1 MLHITSYI
9 NFKYIVACFYHEGQ
23 LPVHFRAALRFLC
36 GTWRRQLVCSCC
48 WLLQA
53 CYLRQR
59 RDLCEMPF
67 VLPGVF
73 GVLFC
78 VSRGSDHS
86 VCSHALWWI
95 QRAVLADWAAP
106 AAVGPV
112 QCTAGDEAY
121 LLKLPHHPSIA
132 MADDQQQPGQKPAS
146 GLGSLPALVP
156 GLQGPE
162 ANALQFKIKNSIW

>member
-1 MLHITSYI
+1 MLGPSTAVSVRAFIVTAEKRRTSGSGCPSRRLLDAGSSS
-9 NFKYIVACFYHEGQ
+9 VAAAGCCRRAICGSGEISVKCLLYSRVL
-23 LPVHFRAALRFLC
+23 LP
-36 GTWRRQLVCSCC
+36 
-48 WLLQA
+48 
-53 CYLRQR
+53 
-59 RDLCEMPF
+59 PF
-67 VLPGVF
+67 PSSW
-73 GVLFC
+73 

-86 VCSHALWWI
+86 VCSHAARWI
-95 QRAVLADWAAP
+95 QRAVLADRAAPAP

-112 QCTAGDEAY
+112 QRTAGDEAY

-132 MADDQQQPGQKPAS
+132 MADDQQQPGQKPAP

>member
-1 MLHITSYI
+1 MSELSTWQTSG
-9 NFKYIVACFYHEGQ
+9 FYFHPKKNP
-23 LPVHFRAALRFLC
+23 LYFRSGAAARVRLDA
-36 GTWRRQLVCSCC
+36 GSSVCSCC

-53 CYLRQR
+53 CNLRQR
-59 RDLCEMPF
+59 RYPCDMPF
-67 VLPGVF
+67 VFPGVF
-73 GVLFC
+73 WGVLFC
-78 VSRGSDHS
+78 ASRGSDHS

-121 LLKLPHHPSIA
+121 LLKLPHHPSIV

>member
-1 MLHITSYI
+1 MESLSTSGLDSATCAELDAGSSS
-9 NFKYIVACFYHEGQ
+9 VAAAGCCRRAICGSGEISAKCLLYSRVVFWFCFC
-23 LPVHFRAALRFLC
+23 FL
-36 GTWRRQLVCSCC
+36 
-48 WLLQA
+48 
-53 CYLRQR
+53 
-59 RDLCEMPF
+59 
-67 VLPGVF
+67 
-73 GVLFC
+73 
-78 VSRGSDHS
+78 RGSDHS
-86 VCSHALWWI
+86 VCSHALWRI